1 MWDVEISQAW
11 HKFWWVFF
19 SFLFFSLFKCDKMQA
34 FICWC
39 WWTCCALWI
48 FLTALEIFGYSAL
61 FCIPV
66 LIPIAVTSHQNEQE
80 LQINPNNTY
89 EPIDNLAIGNVEV
102 SGHHLQNPIPL
113 IFQLCFQKCLS
124 DLEIL
129 ELPIGLILELAI
141 HWFILSPRH
150 VTAG

>member
-1 MWDVEISQAW
+1 
-11 HKFWWVFF
+11 
-19 SFLFFSLFKCDKMQA
+19 
-34 FICWC
+34 
-39 WWTCCALWI
+39 LWI

-66 LIPIAVTSHQNEQE
+66 LIPIAVTSHQNEVE

-102 SGHHLQNPIPL
+102 SGQHLQNPIPL

-141 HWFILSPRH
+141 Y
-150 VTAG
+150 